1 MILKPYRQA
10 LALPG
15 VRSLLLVSSLAR
27 IPLTATS
34 IVLTLYV
41 VTDLGQVYAAAGM
54 VGAAMTIGM
63 AIGQPLLGR
72 LIDRRGLR
80 PALLLATIGGAV
92 FWSTTRFMPYPVL
105 VGAALL
111 GGMLA
116 LPLSSVVRQSIAA
129 LVPEG
134 HRRQAYA
141 LDSMTTELS
150 FMVGPALAV
159 LLVTTGSARA
169 TMAMVGGGIVLAGV
183 ALIALNPPVRGHD
196 EPAVA
201 PGRRIPRREWF
212 TPRLIGVMA
221 IGAASTLVL
230 AGADISIVAA
240 LQDADEVGWTGVVL
254 TLWSA
259 ASLVGG
265 FSYGAMA
272 RPPSLLR
279 LALLL
284 GICTIPVGLASG
296 QWWLLALALLPSGL
310 MCAPTLTASA
320 NAVSNLVPAAVRG
333 EAMGLY
339 GSALTVG
346 LALGAPFAGAVID
359 RSGPGWGFAAIG
371 ALGTLVALTVL
382 PGQLRRNRR
391 AGGPIAVPAS
401 PDPASP
407 LASEQAAPTVSD
419 PMVSAPST
427 LDGTDP
433 TPLIRG

>member
-1 MILKPYRQA
+1 MNLKPYRHA

-15 VRSLLLVSSLAR
+15 LRSLLLVSSLAR

-34 IVLTLYV
+34 VVLTLYV
-41 VTDLGQVYAAAGM
+41 VTDLGQTYAAAGV
-54 VGAAMTIGM
+54 VGATMTIGM

-80 PALLLATIGGAV
+80 PALLLATVGGAV
-92 FWSTTRFMPYPVL
+92 FWGTTRFMPYPVL
-105 VGAALL
+105 VGTALL

-134 HRRQAYA
+134 ERRQAYA

-150 FMVGPALAV
+150 FMVGPSLAV

-169 TMAMVGGGIVLAGV
+169 TMAMVGGGLVLAGL

-201 PGRRIPRREWF
+201 SDRRLSRRDWL

-230 AGADISIVAA
+230 AGADISIIAA
-240 LQDADEVGWTGVVL
+240 LQDANQVAWTGVVL
-254 TLWSA
+254 ALWSA

-272 RPPSLLR
+272 QPPSLLR

-284 GICTIPVGLASG
+284 GLCTIPVGLASG

-320 NAVSNLVPAAVRG
+320 NAVSRLVPATVRG

-339 GSALTVG
+339 GSALTIG

-371 ALGTLVALTVL
+371 TLGTLVALTVL
-382 PGQLRRNRR
+382 AGRLRQARC
-391 AGGPIAVPAS
+391 AGGTRAVPAS
-401 PDPASP
+401 PDPATP
-407 LASEQAAPTVSD
+407 LTSDQAA
-419 PMVSAPST
+419 
-427 LDGTDP
+427 
-433 TPLIRG
+433 